1 VEFRPQPAEPFAIPD
16 VLPFVG
22 WHVEDHGDR
31 HVVAGSI
38 ISPGQSGFIN
48 PAGQQDPHYE
58 DQHELYAGWEY
69 KPMPLAEDDV
79 RALGGD
85 RVESLSYTFSL
96 AALERAAGTDR
107 LGTAVAASQHAFDAA
122 DTVVIASAGDFPD
135 ALGAAPLAHDLGG
148 PLLLVGS
155 RLDDRVRTELGRL
168 GATEAVIVGGGA
180 AVGAQAEADLQA
192 AGLETRRV
200 AGADRFATAAA
211 VARELGDSFDE
222 VFVASGRSFADALSA
237 GPVAA
242 GLGIPILLV
251 EPERLPAATAQAL
264 DDLSAAQSWV
274 LGGSAAISNAVVEQL
289 PAPQRLAGAD
299 RFATSVAVARFGLER
314 GLGDGDVYVATGGA
328 FPDGLTAGPVAAA
341 TGGVLLLVD
350 GAGTWS
356 ATPVFGHLANG
367 RRAAETVVVFG
378 GEAAVS
384 ADVAARAVLAVS
396 QR

>member
-1 VEFRPQPAEPFAIPD
+1 
-16 VLPFVG
+16 
-22 WHVEDHGDR
+22 
-31 HVVAGSI
+31 
-38 ISPGQSGFIN
+38 
-48 PAGQQDPHYE
+48 
-58 DQHELYAGWEY
+58 
-69 KPMPLAEDDV
+69 
-79 RALGGD
+79 
-85 RVESLSYTFSL
+85 
-96 AALERAAGTDR
+96 
-107 LGTAVAASQHAFDAA
+107 
-122 DTVVIASAGDFPD
+122 VVIASAGDFPD
-135 ALGAAPLAHDLGG
+135 ALAAAPLAHDLGG

-168 GATEAVIVGGGA
+168 GATEAVIVGGAA

-356 ATPVFGHLANG
+356 ATPVFGHLANAH
-367 RRAAETVVVFG
+367 RAAETVVVFG